1 MKNNTKRTQRSPE
14 EIIAETEERLSR
26 LRQRQAKAEAQS
38 DPDIKFMMSQK
49 DDILKAIRESKKILG
64 AGPQSAIARIDK
76 HAAWIEKIK
85 QETILAAASLEEN
98 EKSLLVATDKI
109 NDRIQGL
116 IKD

>member
-38 DPDIKFMMSQK
+38 DPDIKFMMDQK
-49 DDILKAIRESKKILG
+49 DTILKAIRESKKILG

-76 HAAWIEKIK
+76 HARWIEKIK

-109 NDRIQGL
+109 NDGIQGL
-116 IKD
+116 IKE